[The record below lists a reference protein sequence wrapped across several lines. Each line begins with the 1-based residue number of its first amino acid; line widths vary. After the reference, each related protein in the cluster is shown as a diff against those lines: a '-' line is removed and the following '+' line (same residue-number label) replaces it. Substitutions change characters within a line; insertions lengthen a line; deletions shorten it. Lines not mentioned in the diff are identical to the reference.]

1 MIVPNAAVLALEH
14 HGRIAGTASAMM
26 GTVQFMTSALV
37 VGIGSMF
44 MDGTARPMVVVI
56 ATCSAIVLLLSI
68 AVLRSRHVVA
78 AE

>member
-1 MIVPNAAVLALEH
+1 
-14 HGRIAGTASAMM
+14 MM

-37 VGIGSMF
+37 VGIGGMF

-56 ATCSAIVLLLSI
+56 AICSAIVLLLSI
-68 AVLRSRHVVA
+68 AVLKSRHVVA